1 MNMNEYQRRASLTAV
16 YPKEKAFEYLATG
29 LSAEAGEISS
39 IVSKWIR
46 GDRAAIPNLK
56 MQRELGDLLWFVSEM
71 SKMIGTN
78 LSMVAEVNLKKLED
92 RQKRHV
98 LKGDGDDR

>member
-1 MNMNEYQRRASLTAV
+1 MNMNEYQSKAQLTAV

-29 LSAEAGEISS
+29 LAAEAGEVSS

-46 GDRAAIPNLK
+46 GDRGAIPN
-56 MQRELGDLLWFVSEM
+56 MQMQKELGDVLWFVSEM
-71 SKMIGTN
+71 SRMIGTN

-92 RQKRHV
+92 RQKRHTI
-98 LKGDGDDR
+98 KGDGDER